1 MRDLA
6 ALTPL
11 WLCAAPSCWGSSSSS
26 GDSWVLGT
34 GPRIG
39 TPRQIFLTTAVMPIP
54 MIPNQLIPKQRRR
67 VIAVCK
73 FVDRTLDAGCTI
85 DYPAPID
92 DSP

>member
-1 MRDLA
+1 MGSA

-11 WLCAAPSCWGSSSSS
+11 AVCGAFLLGVPFLRRQLAP
-26 GDSWVLGT
+26 GT

-73 FVDRTLDAGCTI
+73 FGRPNARRGMYDRLSRPD
-85 DYPAPID
+85 
-92 DSP
+92 